1 MIKETSM
8 FLFLLIGGGNSYEEA
23 YIGRIPTCLVAADI
37 LAKAKQSYKYK
48 EKNISGF
55 ICIDSQSFTARQ
67 KFKRTPTPAEKK
79 FITDMRE
86 YLPEPMAKPVFKPAL
101 KLQKKEVP

>member
-55 ICIDSQSFTARQ
+55 ICID
-67 KFKRTPTPAEKK
+67 TPTPAEKK

-86 YLPEPMAKPVFKPAL
+86 YLPEPMAKPIFKPAL